1 MACGANRTASTI
13 RRNMKMLS
21 FAEEIMLL
29 LLEDE
34 DGRFIHVP
42 ELSMRCVLS
51 GAVLLDLALKNKI
64 DTDLEKLIIIDSSP
78 LGDRL
83 LDPVLKEIS
92 ESGKEED
99 ANYWVNRIA
108 RNADSI
114 RERALSRLCEKGVL
128 EAKDDRFLWVFKS
141 RRYPIRDGD
150 VDREVRH
157 RIISILYSDEVPD
170 PEDVVMVILVDACGI
185 FKHLLSE
192 REHKR
197 FRGRIRQIREL
208 DLLGQAV
215 TKSVRHIEA
224 SLALALHPPF

>member
-1 MACGANRTASTI
+1 
-13 RRNMKMLS
+13 MLS
-21 FAEEIMLL
+21 IAEEIMLL

-34 DGRFIHVP
+34 EGRFIHVP

-64 DTDLEKLIIIDSSP
+64 DTDLEMLTVIDSEP
-78 LGDRL
+78 LGDDL
-83 LDPVLKEIS
+83 LDPVLKELS
-92 ESGKEED
+92 EDEQTAD
-99 ANYWVNRIA
+99 ARYWVDKIA

-114 RERALSRLCEKGVL
+114 KERALQRLCEKGVI
-128 EAKDDRFLWVFKS
+128 EAKDDRFLWMFKT
-141 RRYPIRDGD
+141 RRYPVKDGD

-157 RIISILYSDEVPD
+157 RVISILYTDDIPS
-170 PEDVVMVILVDACGI
+170 PEDVVLVLLVDACGL

-192 REHKR
+192 GEHKR
-197 FRGRIRQIREL
+197 FRGRIRQIREM

>member
-1 MACGANRTASTI
+1 
-13 RRNMKMLS
+13 MLS

-34 DGRFIHVP
+34 EGRFIHVP

-51 GAVLLDLALKNKI
+51 GAVLLELALKNKI
-64 DTDLEKLIIIDSSP
+64 DTDLEKLEVIDPEP
-78 LGDRL
+78 LGDGL
-83 LDPVLKEIS
+83 LDPVLKEIV
-92 ESGKEED
+92 ESGKKGD
-99 ANYWVNRIA
+99 ARYWVDRIA
-108 RNADSI
+108 RNADGI
-114 RERALSRLCEKGVL
+114 RERALRRLCEKGVL
-128 EAKDDRFLWVFKS
+128 ESKDDKFLWVFRS
-141 RRYPIRDGD
+141 RRYPIKDGN

-157 RIISILYSDEVPD
+157 KIISILYSDDIPD
-170 PEDVVMVILVDACGI
+170 PEDIVMVLLVDACGI

-192 REHKR
+192 REHRR
-197 FRGRIRQIREL
+197 FRDRIRQIREM

>member
-1 MACGANRTASTI
+1 
-13 RRNMKMLS
+13 MLS
-21 FAEEIMLL
+21 FAEEILLL

-34 DGRFIHVP
+34 EGRFIHVP

-64 DTDLEKLIIIDSSP
+64 DSDMEKLTVIDPEP
-78 LGDRL
+78 LGDAL
-83 LDPVLKEIS
+83 LDPVLKEIV
-92 ESGKEED
+92 EHGAQED
-99 ANYWVNRIA
+99 ARYWVDRVA
-108 RNADSI
+108 RSADGI
-114 RERALSRLCEKGVL
+114 KERALSRLCEKGIL
-128 EAKDDRFLWVFKS
+128 EEKDDRVLWVFKS
-141 RRYPIRDGD
+141 RRYPIKDGE

-157 RIISILYSDEVPD
+157 KIISILYSDEIPS
-170 PEDVVMVILVDACGI
+170 PEEVVMVLLVDACGI

-192 REHKR
+192 MEHKR
-197 FRGRIRQIREL
+197 FRSRIRQIREM

>member
-1 MACGANRTASTI
+1 
-13 RRNMKMLS
+13 MLS
-21 FAEEIMLL
+21 FAEEMMLL

-42 ELSMRCVLS
+42 ELSMRCVLA

-64 DTDLEKLIIIDSSP
+64 DTDLEKLEVIDPEP

-83 LDPVLKEIS
+83 LDPVLKEIV
-92 ESGKEED
+92 ESGKNED
-99 ANYWVNRIA
+99 ARYWVNRIA

-114 RERALSRLCEKGVL
+114 KERALRRLCEKGVL
-128 EAKDDRFLWVFKS
+128 ESKDDKFLWVFTS
-141 RRYPIRDGD
+141 RRYPVKDGD

-157 RIISILYSDEVPD
+157 RIISILYSDEIPS
-170 PEDVVMVILVDACGI
+170 PEDIVMVLLVDACGI

-192 REHKR
+192 REHRR
-197 FRGRIRQIREL
+197 FRERIREIREM
-208 DLLGQAV
+208 DLLGQAI
-215 TKSVRHIEA
+215 TKSVRQIEA